1 MLGRSSGARGMEE
14 REGPRDI
21 RVVGSELVETYTV
34 YIIEVYVGS
43 FQWKVKH
50 RYSDFFD
57 LHEKLTLENK
67 VDKNLLPPK
76 KMIGKNSKSLV
87 EKRQKELEMYL
98 QTLLGLFP
106 LAVPRA
112 MSSFL
117 HFHLYEIHGIAAV
130 LAEELFHKGE
140 QLLLAGEVFNMNPLQ
155 LYAVTQLLRHAKPTC
170 ITGDARNDLGHIMDF
185 ACRLKYLKIS
195 GTNGPIGTSN
205 IHEQSLPCDLSI
217 FKSLRQIEI
226 SHCNAKL
233 FSGLTC
239 CKNTLAT
246 MSIKFSAPTM
256 QDILVPEAYE
266 FEQWEPEGGASESPI
281 TAVVPKWRK
290 LTTLDLSHNHI
301 SSIDDSVKLI
311 PEIEY
316 LDFSHNDISAIDN
329 LQHLYN
335 LIHLDLSYNKLAD
348 LNGIHTKVGNI
359 KTLSLAGNVLES
371 LCGLN
376 KLYSL
381 VNLDLSHNRIEQLE
395 EIKNI
400 GSLPCLENVLLAG
413 NPLTII
419 PDFRTK
425 VLALFGDRASEV
437 CLDSTTTTEKELD
450 TVEVLKAIQKSKD
463 ARNKLATGDK
473 KINEEF
479 RPSAAGSSSPAHAS
493 SSSLSRPISC
503 SQVSLDLSLAKSLSP
518 CGGQTSCCAEPPV
531 QETPRGKWDH

>member
-1 MLGRSSGARGMEE
+1 MEE

-413 NPLTII
+413 NPLTVI
-419 PDFRTK
+419 PDYRTK

-473 KINEEF
+473 K
-479 RPSAAGSSSPAHAS
+479 R
-493 SSSLSRPISC
+493 
-503 SQVSLDLSLAKSLSP
+503 
-518 CGGQTSCCAEPPV
+518 
-531 QETPRGKWDH
+531 